1 MNAVARRVWRFFC
14 SVRLALILIL
24 VLTGLSV
31 LGALIMQ
38 VPPEVKADPADYQWW
53 LNNPA
58 RERFG
63 LWAGPLHRLWLFDVF
78 HSPWFLGAGLL
89 LVVNIV
95 VCTLNRWPSVW
106 RSVTQLR
113 VTLPPQLYETGSNRV
128 QLSSPRLSP
137 EQVEAAV
144 QRVLRRHRYR
154 VLRENH
160 PEAIFVAGDKN
171 RHFRLGTYL
180 VHLSIVLFIA
190 AYIIGSTY
198 GFRLNALMVPEGSVR
213 EVGQDTGLSL
223 KVLSFVDE
231 YWPEGPPK
239 DYRSEVVLYEAGQEV
254 RRATIRVNH
263 PLRYNGIRFY
273 QAFYGPAVVMEVH
286 DSDDRLVF
294 NDAVALGWVS
304 GKEPFQRPLGLF
316 NLPGSD
322 PGSDTEV
329 YVVGPTSGYADPLLK
344 AGQVRLELYRTGS
357 RTPLAVKT
365 VSQGQPE
372 PLLGYTFTFVREKQF
387 SGFQV
392 SKDPGNLLIWISSG
406 LFVLGMSL
414 VFYFPHRQLWA
425 RCWRGERGKTEVV
438 LRTISSRSYAVT
450 SELEGLAS
458 ELSQA
463 LGQGKEA

>member
-1 MNAVARRVWRFFC
+1 MVNAVGSRVWRFFC

-53 LNNPA
+53 LDNPA
-58 RERFG
+58 RDRFG
-63 LWAGPLHRLWLFDVF
+63 LWAGPLYRLWLFDIF

-89 LVVNIV
+89 LVANII
-95 VCTLNRWPSVW
+95 VCTLNRWSGIW
-106 RSVTQLR
+106 RNINQLR
-113 VTLPPQLYETGSNRV
+113 VSLPERLYEAGRNRV
-128 QLSSPRLSP
+128 QLSSSHLTPQQA
-137 EQVEAAV
+137 EEAV
-144 QRVLRRHRYR
+144 QRTLRHHRYR

-160 PEAIFVAGDKN
+160 SEAIFVAGDKN

-180 VHLSIVLFIA
+180 VHLSLVLFII
-190 AYIIGSTY
+190 AYIIGSNW

-213 EVGQDTGLSL
+213 EVGQGTGLSL
-223 KVLSFVDE
+223 RVLSFVDE
-231 YWPEGPPK
+231 YWPEGNPK

-254 RRATIRVNH
+254 QRQTIRVNH
-263 PLRYNGIRFY
+263 PLGYKGIRFY
-273 QAFYGPAVVMEVH
+273 QAFYGPAAVMEVH
-286 DSDDRLVF
+286 DSEDRLVF
-294 NDAVALGWVS
+294 DDAVALGWTS
-304 GKEPFQRPLGLF
+304 GKEPFKRPLGLF
-316 NLPGSD
+316 NLPDSAI
-322 PGSDTEV
+322 EV
-329 YVVGPTSGYADPLLK
+329 YLVGPTSDYIDPLLR

-357 RTPLAVKT
+357 RTPLVMRT
-365 VSQGQPE
+365 ISQGQPE
-372 PLLGYTFTFVREKQF
+372 QLLGYTFTFVREKQF

-425 RCWRGERGKTEVV
+425 RCRRDEHGETEVV
-438 LRTISSRSYAVT
+438 LRTVASRSFAVT
-450 SELEGLAS
+450 SELEALAG

-463 LGQGKEA
+463 LRQDKEA